1 MHNKLILLIFVL
13 SHSCMNMANG
23 TQKDIVSVK
32 NTFRKMMADK
42 KAISDYIREKG
53 TIRGFKDDSIRF
65 AKPL

>member
-1 MHNKLILLIFVL
+1 
-13 SHSCMNMANG
+13 MNMANG
-23 TQKDIVSVK
+23 TQNDIESVK

-42 KAISDYIREKG
+42 KAISDYIRKKG

>member
-23 TQKDIVSVK
+23 TQKDIESVK

>member
-1 MHNKLILLIFVL
+1 
-13 SHSCMNMANG
+13 MNMANG
-23 TQKDIVSVK
+23 THKDIESVK